1 MAQLDERDDHFLIV
15 YDIPYGVEK
24 ILKKKGIKGI
34 MAERASKN
42 QPIEDVYLLYLYIYT
57 DIYIYISVGV
67 EISPVLHI
75 SLDDFLSRF
84 PCG

>member
-1 MAQLDERDDHFLIV
+1 
-15 YDIPYGVEK
+15 
-24 ILKKKGIKGI
+24 